1 MAATFGTLYLASIT
15 LAILHLW
22 PPWHQQ
28 QQQQQQQHTFFHVFA
43 AVAYLAD
50 SFVIAAL
57 RTQARPQLLLFMVF
71 PFETDK
77 AEAWTGR

>member
-1 MAATFGTLYLASIT
+1 MAATFGALYLASIT

-22 PPWHQQ
+22 PPWQ

-43 AVAYLAD
+43 AVAYLAH
-50 SFVIAAL
+50 SFIIAAL

-77 AEAWTGR
+77 AETRAGW